1 VHADAEPTPRS
12 RRSRD
17 VLFTYSGG
25 PWGCINVTQDDCLS
39 LCDES
44 DTRDAVIDALARY
57 VWQEQLCGADRRDCL
72 VFDSV
77 FYRLLRSGGPSRV
90 AAMTQRFNVFA
101 FSTLVFFFCEGGHWW
116 IGVLSDVPR
125 LERSMSMSAGGAVHT
140 GKPIATLAFFNS
152 LRGVPVGTRARSTLL
167 GWLRAESIRRG
178 IGTGE
183 DLVPPR
189 HWVHSCISVVT
200 PIVPQQ
206 SNSHECGLF
215 ALSFF
220 HSFFSCTARDR
231 LALLHPGAEG
241 RAAWSAAF
249 ILKTRPELRAL
260 CNVLVER
267 HRGRDGHGGAQGRRE
282 DAAEL
287 PTEGASAG
295 EASKP
300 APALDGGSTVSIAKT
315 ATTAATK
322 GGTAAALAGELP
334 KPAPAVGAGST
345 ASTQTTATTA
355 ATKGG
360 TAAASAGE
368 SPKPPPAV
376 GAGSTA
382 STQTTA
388 TTAATKGG
396 TAAASAGESPKP
408 TSEVGAGSAASTQT
422 TATTVATKG
431 GTAAASAGE
440 SPKPASEVGAG
451 STASTQTTATTEAT
465 KGTTAGATAGD
476 VPISSPVV
484 GGSAAASTSKTAT
497 AAAANGIAHALYDSE
512 HLELEGRLAKRRRVC
527 SPHVAAT
534 AWLSALDKWSM
545 KMEPEAA
552 MEVVAVFL
560 RCDGLFPSYFT
571 HFAVGL
577 VKGSPPA
584 STSRLEPW
592 FVAMLNEGS
601 GSQVPGSSGGVS
613 RVHRAYVHAVI
624 SAAYAFHGASLPA
637 QE

>member
-1 VHADAEPTPRS
+1 MHADAEPTPRS
-12 RRSRD
+12 RRSGD
-17 VLFTYSGG
+17 VLFTYSSG

-101 FSTLVFFFCEGGHWW
+101 FSTWVFFFCEGGHWW

-125 LERSMSMSAGGAVHT
+125 LERSLSMSAGGAVHT

-152 LRGVPVGTRARSTLL
+152 LRGVPVGSRARSTLL

-206 SNSHECGLF
+206 SDSHECGLF

-300 APALDGGSTVSIAKT
+300 APALSGGSTVSIAKT

-322 GGTAAALAGELP
+322 GGTAAALAGESA
-334 KPAPAVGAGST
+334 KPAPVVGAGST
-345 ASTQTTATTA
+345 ASTQTTATTK
-355 ATKGG
+355 ATK
-360 TAAASAGE
+360 E
-368 SPKPPPAV
+368 
-376 GAGSTA
+376 
-382 STQTTA
+382 
-388 TTAATKGG
+388 
-396 TAAASAGESPKP
+396 
-408 TSEVGAGSAASTQT
+408 
-422 TATTVATKG
+422 
-431 GTAAASAGE
+431 
-440 SPKPASEVGAG
+440 
-451 STASTQTTATTEAT
+451 
-465 KGTTAGATAGD
+465 TTAGATAGD

-571 HFAVGL
+571 HVAVGL

-613 RVHRAYVHAVI
+613 RVHLAYVHAVI

-637 QE
+637 QEKVGARARMHLCFDGKCGSHCLCIFTLFVSVLQNRFYRVCRDHPRGRIGPSQSTASDCPTS

>member
-1 VHADAEPTPRS
+1 MHADAEPTPRS

-345 ASTQTTATTA
+345 ASTQTTATT
-355 ATKGG
+355 
-360 TAAASAGE
+360 
-368 SPKPPPAV
+368 
-376 GAGSTA
+376 
-382 STQTTA
+382 
-388 TTAATKGG
+388 
-396 TAAASAGESPKP
+396 
-408 TSEVGAGSAASTQT
+408 
-422 TATTVATKG
+422 
-431 GTAAASAGE
+431 
-440 SPKPASEVGAG
+440 
-451 STASTQTTATTEAT
+451 EAT